1 MVCPVKDFSTRKVLV
16 AASSS
21 GILPADGPGDL
32 ASLGDLEQRLNGVGI
47 RLDSIEGVAID
58 DGERSLALCHFIDD
72 RLGVQMLFYEDHL

>member
-1 MVCPVKDFSTRKVLV
+1 M

-21 GILPADGPGDL
+21 GFCRRTAQAIWRP
-32 ASLGDLEQRLNGVGI
+32 LGDLEQRLNGVGI